1 MIQQMK
7 LLFITLWLIGI
18 SIYARAETETAFM
31 RHQDDRFGET
41 PVEMSDGLPFVM
53 GRVKGHRVGSFLI
66 DLGASHTIVQRSVLG
81 EKEDC
86 DTSSHSSQDIPD
98 ILGLRGKIKNISGR
112 TTLEYFKTGTID
124 LKQIPVLVVD
134 TLYDSGGKKILGI
147 LGLDI
152 LGRAP
157 CLRFTMSHGRK
168 AKFKMM
174 MSDCDDDISAG
185 SLPDSFIIQNDFVII
200 PGMVNGHRTYFI
212 LDTGSKHTFIT
223 PEIARQCDVILD
235 SNFILVYTGLD
246 LSPDTAIT
254 GHAANINLGQTRVER
269 VGLYIGNIPEVKGE
283 SYSTG
288 GIIGMDI
295 INRFQTLEINFRQGQ
310 FIVRP

>member
-1 MIQQMK
+1 MK

-18 SIYARAETETAFM
+18 SIYAWAETETVPM
-31 RHQDDRFGET
+31 RHRDDRYGET
-41 PVEMSDGLPFVM
+41 AVEMSDGLPFVM
-53 GRVKGHRVGSFLI
+53 GKIKGHRVGYFLV

-81 EKEDC
+81 EKEKSEI
-86 DTSSHSSQDIPD
+86 SSLSSQDIPE
-98 ILGLRGKIKNISGR
+98 ITGLQGKIKSISGQI
-112 TTLEYFKTGTID
+112 TLEYFKTGTIN
-124 LKQIPVLVVD
+124 LKKIPVLVVD
-134 TLYDSGGKKILGI
+134 TLYELGGKKVLGI

-174 MSDCDDDISAG
+174 MSDCDDDISVG
-185 SLPDSFIIQNDFVII
+185 SLSDSLIIQNDFVII

-223 PEIARQCDVILD
+223 PGIARQCDVIWD
-235 SNFILVYTGLD
+235 SNSILVYTGLD

-295 INRFQTLEINFRQGQ
+295 INRFQTLEINFRQRQ
-310 FIVRP
+310 FIVLP

>member
-1 MIQQMK
+1 MK

-18 SIYARAETETAFM
+18 FIYAWAETETAPI
-31 RHQDDRFGET
+31 RHRDDRYGET
-41 PVEMSDGLPFVM
+41 AVEISDGLPFVM
-53 GRVKGHRVGSFLI
+53 GRIKGHRVGYFLV

-81 EKEDC
+81 ENEGY
-86 DTSSHSSQDIPD
+86 DTSLLSGQDMPD
-98 ILGLRGKIKNISGR
+98 ILGLQGKIKNISGQI
-112 TTLEYFKTGTID
+112 TLEYFKTGTIN
-124 LKQIPVLVVD
+124 LKKVPVLVVD
-134 TLYDSGGKKILGI
+134 TLYDLGGKKVLGV

-174 MSDCDDDISAG
+174 MSGCDDDSSAG
-185 SLPDSFIIQNDFVII
+185 SLSDSLIIQNDFVII

-212 LDTGSKHTFIT
+212 LDTGSKYSFVA
-223 PEIARQCDVILD
+223 PEIARQCNVIMD
-235 SNFILVYTGLD
+235 SNSILVYTGLD

-254 GHAANINLGQTRVER
+254 GHAANISLGQTPVER

-283 SYSTG
+283 WYSTG

-295 INRFQTLEINFRQGQ
+295 INRFQTLEINFRQRQ
-310 FIVRP
+310 FKVLP